1 MRILLVHPNFPA
13 QLRSIGQYLAGSPS
27 NEVCFLTA
35 KREYAIKGIR
45 KVVYSPRR
53 EPSKNTHR
61 YLLPF
66 ERSVLHGQAACQSCI
81 DLKKDGFV
89 PDIILGHAG
98 WGTTLF
104 LKDVFPDTPTG
115 LVFEWYYNSRGSDA
129 DFDPAEPLTVD
140 DDARIRIKNATL
152 LADLASCDGGL
163 VPTHYQYSQFPSN
176 IARHLTVS
184 HEGIDLD
191 FFRPDPHEKFILPG
205 QSLDLSLIPEVVTY
219 ATRGM
224 EPYRGFPQFIEA
236 AYILQQ
242 MRPAVHVVIGG
253 EDRVAYGRPAGPD
266 MTYKQMM
273 LEKFPLDPK
282 RTHFVGSLP
291 LSQYRTLLRCSSVHV
306 YLTRPFVLSWSLLEA
321 MACGAIVVASNTE
334 PVREVVSDSIN
345 GLLVDFFSPEEIAA
359 KIDLVLRERSR
370 FEHLR
375 RNARMT
381 VAGRYDLKSCVRQRV
396 DWLRDLRVSSR

>member
-1 MRILLVHPNFPA
+1 MRFLFVHPNFPA
-13 QLRSIGQYLAGSPS
+13 QLQSIGRYLASSPS

-35 KREYAIKGIR
+35 KREHEIKGIR

-53 EPSKNTHR
+53 EPSKDTHR
-61 YLLPF
+61 YLAPF

-81 DLKKDGFV
+81 NLKRDGFV
-89 PDIILGHAG
+89 PDVILGHAG

-104 LKDVFPDTPTG
+104 LKDVFPSTPMG

-129 DFDPAEPLTVD
+129 DFDPAEPLTID
-140 DDARIRIKNATL
+140 DDARIRIKNAAL
-152 LADLASCDGGL
+152 LADIASCDGGL
-163 VPTHYQYSQFPSN
+163 VPTRYQHSQFPSN
-176 IARHLTVS
+176 LAHHLTVS
-184 HEGIDLD
+184 HEGIDLN
-191 FFRPDPHEKFILPG
+191 FFRPDPQEKLILSS
-205 QSLDLSLIPEVVTY
+205 QSLDLSSVPEIVTY

-224 EPYRGFPQFIEA
+224 EPYRGFPQFMEA

-242 MRPAVHVVIGG
+242 LRPDVHVVIGG

-273 LEKFPLDPK
+273 LEKFPLDIK
-282 RTHFVGSLP
+282 RTHFVGRLP

-321 MACGAIVVASNTE
+321 MACGAVIVASDTE
-334 PVREVVSDSIN
+334 PVREVISDSIN
-345 GLLVDFFSPEEIAA
+345 GFLVNFFSPEEIAR
-359 KIDLVLRERSR
+359 KIDAVLSERSR

-375 RNARMT
+375 HNARMT
-381 VAGRYDLKSCVRQRV
+381 VAGRYDLKSCLKQRV
-396 DWLRDLRVSSR
+396 DWLRDLRVSA